1 LSSYRRSPAA
11 TIALSFIFPAL
22 TIVVTPLVASAG
34 SLTVFSD
41 NFESGQLPGEFSN
54 AGEIDATEGYNPL
67 GFGEYFLHNST
78 HPAAPTFLELTG
90 LPEHTTVDISF
101 LLAIID
107 SWDGNGENTFGPDF
121 FNVRVDGVTV
131 FSHTFSNKGDSTQS
145 YSAPPGGVLAD
156 SQILGFN
163 TYEDSAYIMGLEP
176 SLQSIPHSGSTLFI
190 EFFASGAGWQG
201 NTDES
206 WAIDNV
212 VVCINAVP
220 EPASVA
226 LLAFGG
232 LIAIRRKRQA

>member
-1 LSSYRRSPAA
+1 
-11 TIALSFIFPAL
+11 
-22 TIVVTPLVASAG
+22 
-34 SLTVFSD
+34 
-41 NFESGQLPGEFSN
+41 
-54 AGEIDATEGYNPL
+54 
-67 GFGEYFLHNST
+67 
-78 HPAAPTFLELTG
+78 
-90 LPEHTTVDISF
+90 
-101 LLAIID
+101 
-107 SWDGNGENTFGPDF
+107 
-121 FNVRVDGVTV
+121 
-131 FSHTFSNKGDSTQS
+131 
-145 YSAPPGGVLAD
+145 VLAD

-163 TYEDSAYIMGLEP
+163 TYEDSAYNMGLEP